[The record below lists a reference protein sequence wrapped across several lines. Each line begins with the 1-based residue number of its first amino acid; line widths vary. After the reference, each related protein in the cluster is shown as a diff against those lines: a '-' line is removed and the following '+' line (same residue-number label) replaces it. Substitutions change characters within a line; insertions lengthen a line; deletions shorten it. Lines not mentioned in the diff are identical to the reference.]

1 MFVPKAGLSSVASL
15 RNPRRRQRTSSDES
29 VNQPDAKRQRSALR
43 SESPGRYSEAQSD
56 FKKRFPKDPGPD
68 AGDASDPTVAKKP
81 GVQRSLPVRPLN
93 ELKRPS
99 NEVNAAVVLSKTDF
113 YTVSQLPT
121 FPDQIHFRGIFGT
134 ANGYALALTVSH
146 AIIWPY
152 SPSASAS
159 SPVDVFTLTIPESC
173 RESHGAAPLGVFLS
187 SANGEIPGL
196 MVVMPYTGRII
207 YWETI
212 SHAGSLGLPRQ
223 KQSGLQGHVPGLL
236 PGEYVTD
243 VINCEPSGVIVTF
256 SSGRVAHITF
266 RDSQGRPTVMAN
278 FLRNSSSSSGL
289 LNGIKSV
296 FSGGCWRKD
305 VATVKAAR
313 SHQRG
318 QRDIIVGTTTGVF
331 EIWDTHWSN
340 GSIMK
345 KQFDIRQDLCRCLG
359 RKHIEAAGDTDL
371 KIIDFALMSSGDNEQ
386 GSQDSGAES
395 WRLCLVVAPSR
406 ETGRRC
412 ISVVQLLLSEKV
424 HVLAASSIDLNFAP
438 TLSNDLQPNIKL
450 HVATVS
456 QTAFIVIG
464 QSVLLLSLVSY
475 GDSPT
480 SQLLL
485 DSNRLPSPFND
496 HITFRAG
503 ADYKLLGSGCEDE
516 LCEEGSTSACLV
528 MVRNFGVI
536 RIAVRSRQSAG
547 NEIEDAQI
555 TAKTK
560 IEQAVFYG
568 TRPGNPLDLTDKGGF
583 DFSSR
588 EIEEAALEICGELLR
603 STSHYIPA
611 TSVTLDQN
619 LRLRAKALDD
629 LASLLLQHKKPL
641 RRQTRYE
648 LLWGAEKLAAQRALW
663 KLEDKARRAMGQGN
677 TFLAHVIGSMN
688 EKFKTKSEYQEDK
701 DNVRDWFLFDTFRM
715 EHIIPWIFKALKPQ
729 KGISTKQGRRV
740 LEEIVQAS
748 ELSLAVLETAFR
760 FRDEHA
766 RQYGLEDEH
775 IEDGVLTSGYDGLS
789 ESWTSQGIV
798 YLETGHLLDLEL
810 DTCRAW
816 TQQTTTS
823 LDLRE
828 QQFVRQIAENSARQ
842 LRVLSL
848 MHYERVRW
856 LSSQE
861 DPKSVD
867 EGIELEQTHTKQ
879 RRWQLFKLAGIG
891 QLEDAISL
899 AEKFRDMSALVEL
912 IIELQDQT
920 LADSEP
926 AGNVTNYD
934 SEQVSR
940 RISTYFEKFGEPW
953 ADAFFSRQISMGQ
966 SEILFTMRRFQPFI
980 NRFLHKNPSYAR
992 LCWINDAIGEDDYEA
1007 AARSLETLALE
1018 RESDLWCH
1026 RVELSLSKL
1035 ATLAAWEESNATGK
1049 PMLGIE
1055 IKRLEDLAELDA
1067 VQEVV
1072 YAYVMPAL
1080 QGAIDQKAETEL
1092 AIDQFGKLVNDSP
1105 SLHEVLSFL
1114 LTKVI
1119 SRQTLRVDQ
1128 LVDLLTLIDGG
1139 QVSEETQNEFIG
1151 KEFYLALRVIR
1162 LNSSTQEGPLYHVP
1176 LQKLV
1181 WRRCMIRADWHLER
1195 NVDNADGEFEDHIH
1209 SVSLL
1214 RTLTLCL
1221 RDKHCADPDPR
1232 PLYVPSSPLDVVL
1245 NESDLES
1252 ILSSYPQE
1260 QRSRIC
1266 RDLSRENDILRQRI
1280 EEGKLEFLYRKLL
1293 ISAEEAVTS
1302 SAAHPTGAM
1311 MQFSDGLQAHHLETE
1326 TPSTRAQL
1334 SWL

>member
-29 VNQPDAKRQRSALR
+29 MKQPDAKRQRSALR
-43 SESPGRYSEAQSD
+43 SESPGHSSEAQSD
-56 FKKRFPKDPGPD
+56 FKKRLPKHPGLD
-68 AGDASDPTVAKKP
+68 TGDVSDPTVTKKP
-81 GVQRSLPVRPLN
+81 GVQKSLPVRSLN
-93 ELKRPS
+93 ELKLPP
-99 NEVNAAVVLSKTDF
+99 NEVNTTVVLSKTDF
-113 YTVSQLPT
+113 YTVSQLPA

-134 ANGYALALTVSH
+134 ANGYALALTASH

-173 RESHGAAPLGVFLS
+173 RESHGAPPLGTFLS

-236 PGEYVTD
+236 PSEYVTD

-305 VATVKAAR
+305 VAAVKAAR

-345 KQFDIRQDLCRCLG
+345 KQFDIRQDLCRSLG
-359 RKHIEAAGDTDL
+359 RKHTEVASDTDL
-371 KIIDFALMSSGDNEQ
+371 KILDFALLSCGDNA
-386 GSQDSGAES
+386 QDLQHSGAES

-412 ISVVQLLLSEKV
+412 ISVVQLLLSEEV
-424 HVLAASSIDLNFAP
+424 HVLAASSIDLSFS
-438 TLSNDLQPNIKL
+438 TLSNAPQPNIKL

-456 QTAFIVIG
+456 QTAFIVID
-464 QSVLLLSLVSY
+464 QSVLLLSLGSY

-485 DSNRLPSPFND
+485 DSGRLPSPFND
-496 HITFRAG
+496 HITFRSG

-516 LCEEGSTSACLV
+516 TGEGSSSACLV

-536 RIAVRSRQSAG
+536 RIAVRPRQSAG

-568 TRPGNPLDLTDKGGF
+568 ARPGNPLDLTDKGGF
-583 DFSSR
+583 DFSPQ

-611 TSVTLDQN
+611 TSVTLEQN
-619 LRLRAKALDD
+619 LKLRAKALDD

-641 RRQTRYE
+641 HRQTWYE

-663 KLEDKARRAMGQGN
+663 KSEDKARRAMGQGN

-688 EKFKTKSEYQEDK
+688 EKFKTKSEDYEDK

-715 EHIIPWIFKALKPQ
+715 EHIIPWIFKALKLQ

-775 IEDGVLTSGYDGLS
+775 IEDGVLSSGYDGLS
-789 ESWTSQGIV
+789 EFWTSRDIV
-798 YLETGHLLDLEL
+798 FLETGHLLDLEL

-816 TQQTTTS
+816 TQQATTS

-828 QQFVRQIAENSARQ
+828 QKLVRQIAENSARQ

-856 LSSQE
+856 LSSQ
-861 DPKSVD
+861 DNPKSVD
-867 EGIELEQTHTKQ
+867 EGIELEQTYTKQ

-920 LADSEP
+920 LADSEH
-926 AGNVTNYD
+926 AENVTNYE
-934 SEQVSR
+934 SEQLGR

-953 ADAFFSRQISMGQ
+953 ADAFFTRQISMGQ

-980 NRFLHKNPSYAR
+980 NRFLHKNPTYAR
-992 LCWINDAIGEDDYEA
+992 LCWINDAIGEDNYEA

-1035 ATLAAWEESNATGK
+1035 ATLAAWEESSAAAK
-1049 PMLGIE
+1049 PIFGNE

-1072 YAYVMPAL
+1072 YAYMMPAL

-1092 AIDQFGKLVNDSP
+1092 AIDQFGRFVNDTP
-1105 SLHEVLSFL
+1105 SLHEVLSAL

-1119 SRQTLRVDQ
+1119 SRQILRVDQ

-1162 LNSSTQEGPLYHVP
+1162 LNSSTQEGPLYCIP

-1181 WRRCMIRADWHLER
+1181 WRRCMIRDDWQLEK
-1195 NVDNADGEFEDHIH
+1195 NADNTDHEPGDH
-1209 SVSLL
+1209 MHCVSLL

-1221 RDKHCADPDPR
+1221 RDKHCADADPC

-1245 NESDLES
+1245 NESDLDF

-1260 QRSRIC
+1260 QRNRIC
-1266 RDLSRENDILRQRI
+1266 RDLSKENDILLQRI
-1280 EEGKLEFLYRKLL
+1280 EEGKLEFWYRKLL
-1293 ISAEEAVTS
+1293 ISAEEAVSS
-1302 SAAHPTGAM
+1302 SASHSTGALV
-1311 MQFSDGLQAHHLETE
+1311 QFSDGLQAHHSETGS
-1326 TPSTRAQL
+1326 PSTRAQL

>member
-29 VNQPDAKRQRSALR
+29 MKQPDAKRQRSALR
-43 SESPGRYSEAQSD
+43 SESPGHSSEAQSD
-56 FKKRFPKDPGPD
+56 FKKRLPKHPGLD
-68 AGDASDPTVAKKP
+68 TGDVSDPTVTKKP
-81 GVQRSLPVRPLN
+81 GVQKSLPVRSLN
-93 ELKRPS
+93 ELKLPP
-99 NEVNAAVVLSKTDF
+99 NEVNTTVVLISTRSLNF
-113 YTVSQLPT
+113 LLFRTRSVAYNQAN
-121 FPDQIHFRGIFGT
+121 FRGIFGT
-134 ANGYALALTVSH
+134 ANGYALALTASH

-159 SPVDVFTLTIPESC
+159 PPVDVFTLTIPESC
-173 RESHGAAPLGVFLS
+173 RESHGAPPLGTFLS

-236 PGEYVTD
+236 PSEYVTD

-305 VATVKAAR
+305 VAAVKAAR

-345 KQFDIRQDLCRCLG
+345 KQFDIRQDLCRSLG
-359 RKHIEAAGDTDL
+359 RKHTEVASDTDL
-371 KIIDFALMSSGDNEQ
+371 KILDFALLSCGDNA
-386 GSQDSGAES
+386 QDLQHSGAES

-412 ISVVQLLLSEKV
+412 ISVVQLLLSEEV
-424 HVLAASSIDLNFAP
+424 HVLAASSIDLSFS
-438 TLSNDLQPNIKL
+438 TLSNAPQPNIKL

-456 QTAFIVIG
+456 QTAFIVID
-464 QSVLLLSLVSY
+464 QSVLLLSLGSY

-485 DSNRLPSPFND
+485 DSGRLPSPFND
-496 HITFRAG
+496 HITFRSG

-516 LCEEGSTSACLV
+516 TGEGSSSACLV

-536 RIAVRSRQSAG
+536 RIAVRPRQSAG

-568 TRPGNPLDLTDKGGF
+568 ARPGNPLDLTDKGGF
-583 DFSSR
+583 DFSPQ

-611 TSVTLDQN
+611 TSVTLEQN
-619 LRLRAKALDD
+619 LKLRAKALDD

-641 RRQTRYE
+641 HRQTWYE

-663 KLEDKARRAMGQGN
+663 KSEDKARRAMGQGN

-688 EKFKTKSEYQEDK
+688 GKFKTKSEDYEDK

-715 EHIIPWIFKALKPQ
+715 EHIIPWIFKALKLQ

-775 IEDGVLTSGYDGLS
+775 IEDGVLSSGYDGLS
-789 ESWTSQGIV
+789 EFWTSRDIV
-798 YLETGHLLDLEL
+798 FLETGHLLDLEL

-816 TQQTTTS
+816 TQQATTS

-828 QQFVRQIAENSARQ
+828 QKLVRQIAENSARQ

-856 LSSQE
+856 LSSQ
-861 DPKSVD
+861 DNPKSVD
-867 EGIELEQTHTKQ
+867 EGIELEQTYTKQ

-920 LADSEP
+920 LADSEH
-926 AGNVTNYD
+926 AENVTNYE
-934 SEQVSR
+934 SEQLGR

-953 ADAFFSRQISMGQ
+953 ADAFFTRQISMGQ

-980 NRFLHKNPSYAR
+980 NRFLHKNPTYAR
-992 LCWINDAIGEDDYEA
+992 LCWINDAIGEDNYEA

-1035 ATLAAWEESNATGK
+1035 ATLAAWEESSAAAK
-1049 PMLGIE
+1049 PIFGNE

-1072 YAYVMPAL
+1072 YAYMMPAL

-1092 AIDQFGKLVNDSP
+1092 AIDQFGRFVNDTP
-1105 SLHEVLSFL
+1105 SLHEVLSAL

-1119 SRQTLRVDQ
+1119 SRQILRVDQ

-1162 LNSSTQEGPLYHVP
+1162 LNSSTQEGPLYCIP

-1181 WRRCMIRADWHLER
+1181 WRRCMIRDDWQLEK
-1195 NVDNADGEFEDHIH
+1195 NADNTDHEPGDH
-1209 SVSLL
+1209 MHCVSLL

-1221 RDKHCADPDPR
+1221 RDSKH
-1232 PLYVPSSPLDVVL
+1232 
-1245 NESDLES
+1245 
-1252 ILSSYPQE
+1252 
-1260 QRSRIC
+1260 
-1266 RDLSRENDILRQRI
+1266 
-1280 EEGKLEFLYRKLL
+1280 
-1293 ISAEEAVTS
+1293 ISQV
-1302 SAAHPTGAM
+1302 
-1311 MQFSDGLQAHHLETE
+1311 
-1326 TPSTRAQL
+1326 
-1334 SWL
+1334 

>member
-1 MFVPKAGLSSVASL
+1 M
-15 RNPRRRQRTSSDES
+15 
-29 VNQPDAKRQRSALR
+29 
-43 SESPGRYSEAQSD
+43 
-56 FKKRFPKDPGPD
+56 
-68 AGDASDPTVAKKP
+68 
-81 GVQRSLPVRPLN
+81 
-93 ELKRPS
+93 
-99 NEVNAAVVLSKTDF
+99 
-113 YTVSQLPT
+113 
-121 FPDQIHFRGIFGT
+121 
-134 ANGYALALTVSH
+134 
-146 AIIWPY
+146 
-152 SPSASAS
+152 
-159 SPVDVFTLTIPESC
+159 DVFTLTIPESC
-173 RESHGAAPLGVFLS
+173 RESHGAPPLGTFLS

-236 PGEYVTD
+236 PSEYVTD

-305 VATVKAAR
+305 VAAVKAAR

-345 KQFDIRQDLCRCLG
+345 KQFDIRQDLCRSLG
-359 RKHIEAAGDTDL
+359 RKHTEVASDTDL
-371 KIIDFALMSSGDNEQ
+371 KILDFALLSCGDNA
-386 GSQDSGAES
+386 QDLQHSGAES

-412 ISVVQLLLSEKV
+412 ISVVQLLLSEEV
-424 HVLAASSIDLNFAP
+424 HVLAASSIDLSFS
-438 TLSNDLQPNIKL
+438 TLSNAPQPNIKL

-456 QTAFIVIG
+456 QTAFIVID
-464 QSVLLLSLVSY
+464 QSVLLLSLGSY

-485 DSNRLPSPFND
+485 DSGRLPSPFND
-496 HITFRAG
+496 HITFRSG

-516 LCEEGSTSACLV
+516 TGEGSSSACLV

-536 RIAVRSRQSAG
+536 RIAVRPRQSAG

-568 TRPGNPLDLTDKGGF
+568 ARPGNPLDLTDKGGF
-583 DFSSR
+583 DFSPQ

-611 TSVTLDQN
+611 TSVTLEQN
-619 LRLRAKALDD
+619 LKLRAKALDD

-641 RRQTRYE
+641 HRQTWYE

-663 KLEDKARRAMGQGN
+663 KSEDKARRAMGQGN

-688 EKFKTKSEYQEDK
+688 EKFRTKSEDYEDK

-715 EHIIPWIFKALKPQ
+715 EHIIPWIFKALKLQ

-775 IEDGVLTSGYDGLS
+775 IEDGVLSSGYDGLS
-789 ESWTSQGIV
+789 EFWTSRDIV
-798 YLETGHLLDLEL
+798 FLETRHLLDLEL

-816 TQQTTTS
+816 TQQATTS

-828 QQFVRQIAENSARQ
+828 QKLVRQIAENSARQ

-856 LSSQE
+856 LSSQ
-861 DPKSVD
+861 DNPKSVD
-867 EGIELEQTHTKQ
+867 EGIELEQTYTKQ

-920 LADSEP
+920 LADSEH
-926 AGNVTNYD
+926 AENVTNYE
-934 SEQVSR
+934 SEQLGR

-953 ADAFFSRQISMGQ
+953 ADAFFTRQISMGQ

-980 NRFLHKNPSYAR
+980 NRFLHKNPTYAR
-992 LCWINDAIGEDDYEA
+992 LCWINDAIGEDNYEA

-1035 ATLAAWEESNATGK
+1035 ATLAAWEESSAAAK
-1049 PMLGIE
+1049 PIFGNE

-1072 YAYVMPAL
+1072 YAYMMPAL

-1092 AIDQFGKLVNDSP
+1092 AIDQFGRFVNDTP
-1105 SLHEVLSFL
+1105 SLHEVLSAL

-1119 SRQTLRVDQ
+1119 SRQILRVDQ

-1162 LNSSTQEGPLYHVP
+1162 LNSSTQEGPLYCIP

-1181 WRRCMIRADWHLER
+1181 WRRCMIRDDWQLEK
-1195 NVDNADGEFEDHIH
+1195 NADNTDHEPGDH
-1209 SVSLL
+1209 MHCVSLL

-1221 RDKHCADPDPR
+1221 RDSKH
-1232 PLYVPSSPLDVVL
+1232 
-1245 NESDLES
+1245 
-1252 ILSSYPQE
+1252 
-1260 QRSRIC
+1260 
-1266 RDLSRENDILRQRI
+1266 
-1280 EEGKLEFLYRKLL
+1280 
-1293 ISAEEAVTS
+1293 ISQV
-1302 SAAHPTGAM
+1302 
-1311 MQFSDGLQAHHLETE
+1311 
-1326 TPSTRAQL
+1326 
-1334 SWL
+1334 

>member
-15 RNPRRRQRTSSDES
+15 RNPRRRQRTSSDDS
-29 VNQPDAKRQRSALR
+29 MKQPDAKRQRSALR
-43 SESPGRYSEAQSD
+43 SESPGHSSEAQSD
-56 FKKRFPKDPGPD
+56 FKKRLPKHPGLD
-68 AGDASDPTVAKKP
+68 TGDVSDPTVTKKP
-81 GVQRSLPVRPLN
+81 GVQKSLPVRSLN
-93 ELKRPS
+93 ELKLPP
-99 NEVNAAVVLSKTDF
+99 NEVNTTVVLSKTDF
-113 YTVSQLPT
+113 YTVSQLPA

-134 ANGYALALTVSH
+134 ANGYALALTASH

-173 RESHGAAPLGVFLS
+173 RESHGAPPLGTFLS

-236 PGEYVTD
+236 PSEYVTD

-305 VATVKAAR
+305 VAAVKAAR

-345 KQFDIRQDLCRCLG
+345 KQFDIRQDLCRSLG
-359 RKHIEAAGDTDL
+359 RKHTEVASDTDL
-371 KIIDFALMSSGDNEQ
+371 KILDFALLSCGDNA
-386 GSQDSGAES
+386 QDLQHSGAES

-412 ISVVQLLLSEKV
+412 ISVVQLLLSEEV
-424 HVLAASSIDLNFAP
+424 HVLAASSIDLSFS
-438 TLSNDLQPNIKL
+438 TLSNAPQPNIKL

-456 QTAFIVIG
+456 QTAFIVID
-464 QSVLLLSLVSY
+464 QSVLLLSLGSY

-485 DSNRLPSPFND
+485 DSGRLPSPFND
-496 HITFRAG
+496 HITFRSG

-516 LCEEGSTSACLV
+516 TGEGSSSACLV

-536 RIAVRSRQSAG
+536 RIAVRPRQSAG

-568 TRPGNPLDLTDKGGF
+568 ARPGNPLDLTDKGGF
-583 DFSSR
+583 DFSPQ

-611 TSVTLDQN
+611 TSVTLEQN
-619 LRLRAKALDD
+619 LKLRAKALDD

-641 RRQTRYE
+641 HRQTWYE

-663 KLEDKARRAMGQGN
+663 KSEDKARRAMGQGN

-688 EKFKTKSEYQEDK
+688 EKFRTKSEDYEDK

-715 EHIIPWIFKALKPQ
+715 EHIIPWIFKALKLQ

-775 IEDGVLTSGYDGLS
+775 IEDGVLSSGYDGLS
-789 ESWTSQGIV
+789 EFWTSRDIV
-798 YLETGHLLDLEL
+798 FLETGHLLDLEL

-816 TQQTTTS
+816 TQQATTS

-828 QQFVRQIAENSARQ
+828 QKLVRQIAENSARQ

-856 LSSQE
+856 LSSQ
-861 DPKSVD
+861 DNPKSVD
-867 EGIELEQTHTKQ
+867 EGIELEQTYTKQ

-920 LADSEP
+920 LADSEH
-926 AGNVTNYD
+926 AENVTNYE
-934 SEQVSR
+934 SEQLGR

-953 ADAFFSRQISMGQ
+953 ADAFFTRQISMGQ

-980 NRFLHKNPSYAR
+980 NRFLHKNPTYAR
-992 LCWINDAIGEDDYEA
+992 LCWINDAIGEDNYEA

-1035 ATLAAWEESNATGK
+1035 ATLAAWEESSAAAK
-1049 PMLGIE
+1049 PIFGNE

-1072 YAYVMPAL
+1072 YAYMMPAL

-1092 AIDQFGKLVNDSP
+1092 AIDQFGRFVNDTP
-1105 SLHEVLSFL
+1105 SLHEVLSAL

-1119 SRQTLRVDQ
+1119 SRQILRVDQ

-1162 LNSSTQEGPLYHVP
+1162 LNSSTQEGPLYCIP

-1181 WRRCMIRADWHLER
+1181 WRRCMIRDDWQLEK
-1195 NVDNADGEFEDHIH
+1195 NADNTDHEPGDH
-1209 SVSLL
+1209 MHCVSLL

-1221 RDKHCADPDPR
+1221 RDKHCADADPC

-1245 NESDLES
+1245 NESDLDF

-1260 QRSRIC
+1260 QRNRIC
-1266 RDLSRENDILRQRI
+1266 RDLSKENDILLQRI
-1280 EEGKLEFLYRKLL
+1280 EEGKLEFWYRKLL
-1293 ISAEEAVTS
+1293 ISAEEAVSS
-1302 SAAHPTGAM
+1302 SASHSTGALV
-1311 MQFSDGLQAHHLETE
+1311 QFSDGLQAHHSETGS
-1326 TPSTRAQL
+1326 PSTRAQL

>member
-15 RNPRRRQRTSSDES
+15 RNPRRRQRTSSDDS
-29 VNQPDAKRQRSALR
+29 MKQPDAKRQRSALR
-43 SESPGRYSEAQSD
+43 SESPGHSSEAQSD
-56 FKKRFPKDPGPD
+56 FKKRLPKHPGLD
-68 AGDASDPTVAKKP
+68 TGDVSDPTVTKKP
-81 GVQRSLPVRPLN
+81 GVQKSLPVRSLN
-93 ELKRPS
+93 ELKLPP
-99 NEVNAAVVLSKTDF
+99 NEVNTTVVLSKTDF
-113 YTVSQLPT
+113 YTVSQLPA

-134 ANGYALALTVSH
+134 ANGYALALTASH

-173 RESHGAAPLGVFLS
+173 RESHGAPPLGTFLS

-236 PGEYVTD
+236 PSEYVTD

-305 VATVKAAR
+305 VAAVKAAR

-345 KQFDIRQDLCRCLG
+345 KQFDIRQDLCRSLG
-359 RKHIEAAGDTDL
+359 RKHTEVASDTDL
-371 KIIDFALMSSGDNEQ
+371 KILDFALLSCGDNA
-386 GSQDSGAES
+386 QDLQHSGAES

-412 ISVVQLLLSEKV
+412 ISVVQLLLSEEV
-424 HVLAASSIDLNFAP
+424 HVLAASSIDLSFS
-438 TLSNDLQPNIKL
+438 TLSNAPQPNIKL

-456 QTAFIVIG
+456 QTAFIVID
-464 QSVLLLSLVSY
+464 QSVLLLSLGSY

-485 DSNRLPSPFND
+485 DSGRLPSPFND
-496 HITFRAG
+496 HITFRSG

-516 LCEEGSTSACLV
+516 TGEGSSSACLV

-536 RIAVRSRQSAG
+536 RIAVRPRQSAG

-568 TRPGNPLDLTDKGGF
+568 ARPGNPLDLTDKGGF
-583 DFSSR
+583 DFSPQ

-611 TSVTLDQN
+611 TSVTLEQN
-619 LRLRAKALDD
+619 LKLRAKALDD

-641 RRQTRYE
+641 HRQTWYE

-663 KLEDKARRAMGQGN
+663 KFEDKARRAMGQGN

-688 EKFKTKSEYQEDK
+688 EKFRTKSEDYEDK

-715 EHIIPWIFKALKPQ
+715 EHIIPWIFKALKLQ

-775 IEDGVLTSGYDGLS
+775 IEDGVLSSGYDGLS
-789 ESWTSQGIV
+789 EFWTSRDIV
-798 YLETGHLLDLEL
+798 FLETGHLLDLEL

-816 TQQTTTS
+816 TQQATTS

-828 QQFVRQIAENSARQ
+828 QKLVRQIAENSARQ

-856 LSSQE
+856 LSSQ
-861 DPKSVD
+861 DNPKSVD
-867 EGIELEQTHTKQ
+867 EGIELEQTYTKQ

-920 LADSEP
+920 LADSEH
-926 AGNVTNYD
+926 AENVTNYE
-934 SEQVSR
+934 SEQLGR

-953 ADAFFSRQISMGQ
+953 ADAFFTRQISMGQ

-980 NRFLHKNPSYAR
+980 NRFLHKNPTYAR
-992 LCWINDAIGEDDYEA
+992 LCWINDAIGEDNYEA

-1035 ATLAAWEESNATGK
+1035 ATLAAWEESSAAAK
-1049 PMLGIE
+1049 PIFGNE

-1072 YAYVMPAL
+1072 YAYMMPAL

-1092 AIDQFGKLVNDSP
+1092 AIDQFGRFVNDTP
-1105 SLHEVLSFL
+1105 SLHEVLSAL

-1119 SRQTLRVDQ
+1119 SRQILRVDQ

-1162 LNSSTQEGPLYHVP
+1162 LNSSTQEGPLYCIP

-1181 WRRCMIRADWHLER
+1181 WRRCMIRDDWQLEK
-1195 NVDNADGEFEDHIH
+1195 NADNKDHEPGDH
-1209 SVSLL
+1209 MHCVSLL

-1221 RDKHCADPDPR
+1221 RDKHCADADPC

-1245 NESDLES
+1245 NESDLDF

-1260 QRSRIC
+1260 QRNRIC
-1266 RDLSRENDILRQRI
+1266 RDLSKENDILLQRI
-1280 EEGKLEFLYRKLL
+1280 EEGKLEFWYRKLL
-1293 ISAEEAVTS
+1293 ISAEEAVSS
-1302 SAAHPTGAM
+1302 SASHSTGALV
-1311 MQFSDGLQAHHLETE
+1311 QFSDGLQAHHSETGS
-1326 TPSTRAQL
+1326 PSTRAQL

>member
-1 MFVPKAGLSSVASL
+1 MASL
-15 RNPRRRQRTSSDES
+15 RNPRRRQRTSSDDS
-29 VNQPDAKRQRSALR
+29 MKQPDAKRQRSALR
-43 SESPGRYSEAQSD
+43 SESPGHSSEAQSD
-56 FKKRFPKDPGPD
+56 FKKRLPKHPGLD
-68 AGDASDPTVAKKP
+68 TGDVSDPTVTKKP
-81 GVQRSLPVRPLN
+81 GVQKSLPVRSLN
-93 ELKRPS
+93 ELKLPP
-99 NEVNAAVVLSKTDF
+99 NEVNTTVVLSKTDF
-113 YTVSQLPT
+113 YTVSQLPA
-121 FPDQIHFRGIFGT
+121 FPDQIRGLQSDFRGIFGT
-134 ANGYALALTVSH
+134 ANGYALALTASH

-173 RESHGAAPLGVFLS
+173 RESHGAPPLGTFLS

-236 PGEYVTD
+236 PSEYVTD

-305 VATVKAAR
+305 VAAVKAAR

-345 KQFDIRQDLCRCLG
+345 KQFDIRQDLCRSLG
-359 RKHIEAAGDTDL
+359 RKHTEVASDTDL
-371 KIIDFALMSSGDNEQ
+371 KILDFALLSCGDNA
-386 GSQDSGAES
+386 QDLQHSGAES

-412 ISVVQLLLSEKV
+412 ISVVQLLLSEEV
-424 HVLAASSIDLNFAP
+424 HVLAASSIDLSFS
-438 TLSNDLQPNIKL
+438 TLSNAPQPNIKL

-456 QTAFIVIG
+456 QTAFIVID
-464 QSVLLLSLVSY
+464 QSVLLLSLGSY

-485 DSNRLPSPFND
+485 DSGRLPSPFND
-496 HITFRAG
+496 HITFRSG

-516 LCEEGSTSACLV
+516 TGEGSSSACLV

-536 RIAVRSRQSAG
+536 RIAVRPRQSAG

-568 TRPGNPLDLTDKGGF
+568 ARPGNPLDLTDKGGF
-583 DFSSR
+583 DFSPQ

-611 TSVTLDQN
+611 TSVTLEQN
-619 LRLRAKALDD
+619 LKLRAKALDD

-641 RRQTRYE
+641 HRQTWYE

-663 KLEDKARRAMGQGN
+663 KSEDKARRAMGQGN

-688 EKFKTKSEYQEDK
+688 EKFRTKSEDYEDK

-715 EHIIPWIFKALKPQ
+715 EHIIPWIFKALKLQ

-760 FRDEHA
+760 FRDENA

-775 IEDGVLTSGYDGLS
+775 IEDGVLSSGYDGLS
-789 ESWTSQGIV
+789 EFWTSRDIV
-798 YLETGHLLDLEL
+798 FLETGHLLDLEL

-816 TQQTTTS
+816 TQQATTS

-828 QQFVRQIAENSARQ
+828 QKLVRQIAENSARQ

-856 LSSQE
+856 LSSQ
-861 DPKSVD
+861 DNPKSVD
-867 EGIELEQTHTKQ
+867 EGIELEQTYTKQ

-920 LADSEP
+920 LADSEH
-926 AGNVTNYD
+926 AENVTNYE
-934 SEQVSR
+934 SEQLGR

-953 ADAFFSRQISMGQ
+953 ADAFFTRQISMGQ

-980 NRFLHKNPSYAR
+980 NRFLHKNPTYAR
-992 LCWINDAIGEDDYEA
+992 LCWINDAIGEDNYEA

-1035 ATLAAWEESNATGK
+1035 ATLAAWEESSAAAK
-1049 PMLGIE
+1049 PIFGNE

-1072 YAYVMPAL
+1072 YAYMMPAL

-1092 AIDQFGKLVNDSP
+1092 AIDQFGRFVNDTP
-1105 SLHEVLSFL
+1105 SLHEVLSAL

-1119 SRQTLRVDQ
+1119 SRQILRVDQ

-1162 LNSSTQEGPLYHVP
+1162 LNSSTQEGPLYCIP

-1181 WRRCMIRADWHLER
+1181 WRRCMIRDDWQLEK
-1195 NVDNADGEFEDHIH
+1195 NADNTDHEPGDH
-1209 SVSLL
+1209 MHCVSLL

-1221 RDKHCADPDPR
+1221 RDKHCADADPC

-1245 NESDLES
+1245 NESDLDF

-1260 QRSRIC
+1260 QRNRIC
-1266 RDLSRENDILRQRI
+1266 RDLSKENDILLQRI
-1280 EEGKLEFLYRKLL
+1280 EEGKLEFWYRKLL
-1293 ISAEEAVTS
+1293 ISAEEAVSS
-1302 SAAHPTGAM
+1302 SASHSTGALV
-1311 MQFSDGLQAHHLETE
+1311 QFSDGLQAHHSETGS
-1326 TPSTRAQL
+1326 PSTRAQL

>member
-29 VNQPDAKRQRSALR
+29 MKQPDAKRQRSALR
-43 SESPGRYSEAQSD
+43 SESPGHSSEAQSG
-56 FKKRFPKDPGPD
+56 FKKRLPKHPGLD
-68 AGDASDPTVAKKP
+68 TGDVSDPTVTKKP
-81 GVQRSLPVRPLN
+81 GVQKSLPVRSLN
-93 ELKRPS
+93 ELKLPP
-99 NEVNAAVVLSKTDF
+99 NEVNTTVVLSKTDF
-113 YTVSQLPT
+113 YTVSQLPA

-134 ANGYALALTVSH
+134 ANGYALALTASH

-173 RESHGAAPLGVFLS
+173 RESHGAPPLGTFLS

-236 PGEYVTD
+236 PSEYVTD

-266 RDSQGRPTVMAN
+266 RDSQGRPTVLAN

-305 VATVKAAR
+305 VAAVKAAR

-345 KQFDIRQDLCRCLG
+345 KQFDIRQDLCRSLG
-359 RKHIEAAGDTDL
+359 RKHTEVASDTDL
-371 KIIDFALMSSGDNEQ
+371 KILDFALLSCGDNA
-386 GSQDSGAES
+386 QDLQHSGAES

-412 ISVVQLLLSEKV
+412 ISVVQLLLSEEV
-424 HVLAASSIDLNFAP
+424 HVLAASSIDLSFS
-438 TLSNDLQPNIKL
+438 TLSNAPQPNIKL

-456 QTAFIVIG
+456 QTAFIVID
-464 QSVLLLSLVSY
+464 QSVLLLSLGSY

-485 DSNRLPSPFND
+485 DSGRLPSPFND
-496 HITFRAG
+496 HITFRSG

-516 LCEEGSTSACLV
+516 TGEGSSSACLV

-536 RIAVRSRQSAG
+536 RIAVRPRQSAG

-568 TRPGNPLDLTDKGGF
+568 ARPGNPLDLTDKGGF
-583 DFSSR
+583 DFSPQ

-611 TSVTLDQN
+611 TSVTLEQN
-619 LRLRAKALDD
+619 LKLRAKALDD

-641 RRQTRYE
+641 HRQTWYE

-663 KLEDKARRAMGQGN
+663 KSEDKARRAMGQGN

-688 EKFKTKSEYQEDK
+688 EKFKTKSEDYEDK

-715 EHIIPWIFKALKPQ
+715 EHIIPWIFKALKLQ

-775 IEDGVLTSGYDGLS
+775 IEDGVLSSGYDGLS
-789 ESWTSQGIV
+789 EFWTSRDIV
-798 YLETGHLLDLEL
+798 FLETGHLLDLEL

-816 TQQTTTS
+816 TQQATTS

-828 QQFVRQIAENSARQ
+828 QKLVRQIAENSARQ

-856 LSSQE
+856 LSSQ
-861 DPKSVD
+861 DNPKSVD
-867 EGIELEQTHTKQ
+867 EGIELEQTYTKQ

-920 LADSEP
+920 LADSEH
-926 AGNVTNYD
+926 AEKVTNYE
-934 SEQVSR
+934 SEQLGR

-953 ADAFFSRQISMGQ
+953 ADAFFTRQISMGQ

-980 NRFLHKNPSYAR
+980 NRFLHKNPTYAR
-992 LCWINDAIGEDDYEA
+992 LCWINDAIGEDNYEA

-1035 ATLAAWEESNATGK
+1035 ATLAAWEESSAAAK
-1049 PMLGIE
+1049 PIFGNE

-1072 YAYVMPAL
+1072 YAYMMPAL

-1092 AIDQFGKLVNDSP
+1092 AIDQFGRFVNDTP
-1105 SLHEVLSFL
+1105 SLHEVLSAL

-1119 SRQTLRVDQ
+1119 SRQILRVDQ

-1162 LNSSTQEGPLYHVP
+1162 LNSSTQEGPLYCIP

-1181 WRRCMIRADWHLER
+1181 WRRCMIRDDWQLEK
-1195 NVDNADGEFEDHIH
+1195 NADNTDHEPGDH
-1209 SVSLL
+1209 MHCVSLL

-1221 RDKHCADPDPR
+1221 RDKHCADADPC

-1245 NESDLES
+1245 NESDLDF

-1260 QRSRIC
+1260 QRNRIC
-1266 RDLSRENDILRQRI
+1266 RDLSKENDILLQRI
-1280 EEGKLEFLYRKLL
+1280 EEGKLEFWYRKLL
-1293 ISAEEAVTS
+1293 ISAEEAVSS
-1302 SAAHPTGAM
+1302 SACHSTGALV
-1311 MQFSDGLQAHHLETE
+1311 QFSDGLQAHHSETGS
-1326 TPSTRAQL
+1326 PSTRAQL

>member
-15 RNPRRRQRTSSDES
+15 RNPRRRQRTSSDDS
-29 VNQPDAKRQRSALR
+29 MKQPDAKRQRSALR
-43 SESPGRYSEAQSD
+43 SESPGHSSEAQSD
-56 FKKRFPKDPGPD
+56 FKKRLPKHPGLD
-68 AGDASDPTVAKKP
+68 TGDVSDPTVTKKP
-81 GVQRSLPVRPLN
+81 GVQKSLPVRSLN
-93 ELKRPS
+93 ELKLPP
-99 NEVNAAVVLSKTDF
+99 NEVNTTVVLSKTDF
-113 YTVSQLPT
+113 YTVSQLPA

-134 ANGYALALTVSH
+134 ANGYALALTASH

-173 RESHGAAPLGVFLS
+173 RESHGAPPLGTFLS

-236 PGEYVTD
+236 PSEYVTD

-305 VATVKAAR
+305 VAAVKAAR

-345 KQFDIRQDLCRCLG
+345 KQFDIRQDLCRSLG
-359 RKHIEAAGDTDL
+359 RKHTEVASDTDL
-371 KIIDFALMSSGDNEQ
+371 KILDFALLSCGDNA
-386 GSQDSGAES
+386 QDLQHSGAES

-412 ISVVQLLLSEKV
+412 ISVVQLLLSEEV
-424 HVLAASSIDLNFAP
+424 HVLAASSIDLSFS
-438 TLSNDLQPNIKL
+438 TLSNAPQPNIKL

-456 QTAFIVIG
+456 QTAFIVID
-464 QSVLLLSLVSY
+464 QSVLLLSLGSY

-485 DSNRLPSPFND
+485 DSGRLPSPFND
-496 HITFRAG
+496 HITFRSG

-516 LCEEGSTSACLV
+516 TGEGSSSACLV

-536 RIAVRSRQSAG
+536 RIAVRPRQSAG

-568 TRPGNPLDLTDKGGF
+568 ARPGNPLDLTDKGGF
-583 DFSSR
+583 DFSPQ

-611 TSVTLDQN
+611 TSVTLEQN
-619 LRLRAKALDD
+619 LKLRAKALDD

-641 RRQTRYE
+641 HRQTWYE

-663 KLEDKARRAMGQGN
+663 KFEDKARRAMGQGN

-688 EKFKTKSEYQEDK
+688 EKFRTKSEDYEDK

-715 EHIIPWIFKALKPQ
+715 EHIIPWIFKALKLQ

-775 IEDGVLTSGYDGLS
+775 IEDGVLSSGYDGLS
-789 ESWTSQGIV
+789 EFWTSRDIV
-798 YLETGHLLDLEL
+798 FLETGHLLDLEL

-816 TQQTTTS
+816 TQQATTS

-828 QQFVRQIAENSARQ
+828 QKLVRQIAENSARQ

-856 LSSQE
+856 LSSQ
-861 DPKSVD
+861 DNPKSVD
-867 EGIELEQTHTKQ
+867 EGIELEQTYTKQ

-920 LADSEP
+920 LADSEH
-926 AGNVTNYD
+926 AENVTNYE
-934 SEQVSR
+934 SEQLGR

-953 ADAFFSRQISMGQ
+953 ADAFFTRQISMGQ

-980 NRFLHKNPSYAR
+980 NRFLHKNPTYAR
-992 LCWINDAIGEDDYEA
+992 LCWINDAIGEDNYEA

-1035 ATLAAWEESNATGK
+1035 ATLAAWEESSAAAK
-1049 PMLGIE
+1049 PIFGNE

-1072 YAYVMPAL
+1072 YAYMMPAL

-1092 AIDQFGKLVNDSP
+1092 AIDQFGRFVNDTP
-1105 SLHEVLSFL
+1105 SLHEVLSAL

-1119 SRQTLRVDQ
+1119 SRQILRVDQ

-1162 LNSSTQEGPLYHVP
+1162 LNSSTQEGPLYCIP

-1181 WRRCMIRADWHLER
+1181 WRRCMIRDDWQLEK
-1195 NVDNADGEFEDHIH
+1195 NADNTDHEPGDH
-1209 SVSLL
+1209 MHCVSLL

-1221 RDKHCADPDPR
+1221 RDKHCADADPC

-1245 NESDLES
+1245 NESDLDF

-1260 QRSRIC
+1260 QRNRIC
-1266 RDLSRENDILRQRI
+1266 RDLSKENDILLQRI
-1280 EEGKLEFLYRKLL
+1280 EEGKLEFWYRKLL
-1293 ISAEEAVTS
+1293 ISAEEAVSS
-1302 SAAHPTGAM
+1302 SASHSTGALV
-1311 MQFSDGLQAHHLETE
+1311 QFSDGLQAHHSETGS
-1326 TPSTRAQL
+1326 PSTRAQL

>member
-29 VNQPDAKRQRSALR
+29 MKQPDAKRQRSALR
-43 SESPGRYSEAQSD
+43 SESPGHSSEAQSD
-56 FKKRFPKDPGPD
+56 FKKRLPKHPGLD
-68 AGDASDPTVAKKP
+68 TGDVSDPTVTKKP
-81 GVQRSLPVRPLN
+81 GVQKSLPVRSLN
-93 ELKRPS
+93 ELKLPP
-99 NEVNAAVVLSKTDF
+99 NEVNTTVVLSKTDF
-113 YTVSQLPT
+113 YTVSQLPA
-121 FPDQIHFRGIFGT
+121 FPDQIRGLQSGKLWTF
-134 ANGYALALTVSH
+134 
-146 AIIWPY
+146 
-152 SPSASAS
+152 PSK
-159 SPVDVFTLTIPESC
+159 PV
-173 RESHGAAPLGVFLS
+173 
-187 SANGEIPGL
+187 
-196 MVVMPYTGRII
+196 II

-236 PGEYVTD
+236 PSEYVTD

-305 VATVKAAR
+305 VAAVKAAR

-345 KQFDIRQDLCRCLG
+345 KQFDIRQDLCRSLG
-359 RKHIEAAGDTDL
+359 RKHTEVASDTDL
-371 KIIDFALMSSGDNEQ
+371 KILDFALLSCGDNA
-386 GSQDSGAES
+386 QDLQHSGAES

-412 ISVVQLLLSEKV
+412 ISVVQLLLSEEV
-424 HVLAASSIDLNFAP
+424 HVLAASSIDLSFS
-438 TLSNDLQPNIKL
+438 TLSNAPQPNIKL

-456 QTAFIVIG
+456 QTAFIVID
-464 QSVLLLSLVSY
+464 QSVLLLSLGSY

-485 DSNRLPSPFND
+485 DSGRLPSPFND
-496 HITFRAG
+496 HITFRSG

-516 LCEEGSTSACLV
+516 TGEGSSSACLV

-536 RIAVRSRQSAG
+536 RIAVRPRQSAG

-568 TRPGNPLDLTDKGGF
+568 ARPGNPLDLTDKGGF
-583 DFSSR
+583 DFSPQ

-611 TSVTLDQN
+611 TSVTLEQN
-619 LRLRAKALDD
+619 LKLRAKALDD

-641 RRQTRYE
+641 HRQTWYE

-663 KLEDKARRAMGQGN
+663 KSEDKARRAMGQGN

-688 EKFKTKSEYQEDK
+688 EKFKTKSEDYEDK

-715 EHIIPWIFKALKPQ
+715 EHIIPWIFKALKLQ

-775 IEDGVLTSGYDGLS
+775 IEDGVLSSGYDGLS
-789 ESWTSQGIV
+789 EFWTSRDIV
-798 YLETGHLLDLEL
+798 FLETGHLLDLEL

-816 TQQTTTS
+816 TQQATTS

-828 QQFVRQIAENSARQ
+828 QKLVRQIAENSARQ

-856 LSSQE
+856 LSSQ
-861 DPKSVD
+861 DNPKSVD
-867 EGIELEQTHTKQ
+867 EGIELEQTYTKQ

-920 LADSEP
+920 LADSEH
-926 AGNVTNYD
+926 AENVTNYE
-934 SEQVSR
+934 SEQLGR

-953 ADAFFSRQISMGQ
+953 ADAFFTRQISMGQ

-980 NRFLHKNPSYAR
+980 NRFLHKNPTYAR
-992 LCWINDAIGEDDYEA
+992 LCWINDAIGEDNYEA

-1035 ATLAAWEESNATGK
+1035 ATLAAWEESSAAAK
-1049 PMLGIE
+1049 PIFGNE

-1072 YAYVMPAL
+1072 YAYMMPAL

-1092 AIDQFGKLVNDSP
+1092 AIDQFGRFVNDTP
-1105 SLHEVLSFL
+1105 SLHEVLSAL

-1119 SRQTLRVDQ
+1119 SRQILRVDQ

-1162 LNSSTQEGPLYHVP
+1162 LNSSTQEGPLYCIP

-1181 WRRCMIRADWHLER
+1181 WRRCMIRDDWQLEK
-1195 NVDNADGEFEDHIH
+1195 NADNTDHEPGDH
-1209 SVSLL
+1209 MHCVSLL

-1221 RDKHCADPDPR
+1221 RDKHCADADPC

-1245 NESDLES
+1245 NESDLDF

-1260 QRSRIC
+1260 QRNRIC
-1266 RDLSRENDILRQRI
+1266 RDLSKENDILLQRI
-1280 EEGKLEFLYRKLL
+1280 EEGKLEFWYRKLL
-1293 ISAEEAVTS
+1293 ISAEEAVSS
-1302 SAAHPTGAM
+1302 SASHSTGALV
-1311 MQFSDGLQAHHLETE
+1311 QFSDGLQAHHSETGS
-1326 TPSTRAQL
+1326 PSTRAQL

>member
-29 VNQPDAKRQRSALR
+29 VKPPDAKRQRSALR
-43 SESPGRYSEAQSD
+43 SESPGRYSETQSD
-56 FKKRFPKDPGPD
+56 SKKRLSKDPAPKT
-68 AGDASDPTVAKKP
+68 GDESDPTVAKKP
-81 GVQRSLPVRPLN
+81 GMQRSLPVRPLN
-93 ELKRPS
+93 ELKRPV
-99 NEVNAAVVLSKTDF
+99 NEVNTTVVL
-113 YTVSQLPT
+113 
-121 FPDQIHFRGIFGT
+121 
-134 ANGYALALTVSH
+134 
-146 AIIWPY
+146 
-152 SPSASAS
+152 
-159 SPVDVFTLTIPESC
+159 
-173 RESHGAAPLGVFLS
+173 
-187 SANGEIPGL
+187 
-196 MVVMPYTGRII
+196 
-207 YWETI
+207 
-212 SHAGSLGLPRQ
+212 
-223 KQSGLQGHVPGLL
+223 
-236 PGEYVTD
+236 
-243 VINCEPSGVIVTF
+243 
-256 SSGRVAHITF
+256 
-266 RDSQGRPTVMAN
+266 
-278 FLRNSSSSSGL
+278 
-289 LNGIKSV
+289 SV

-345 KQFDIRQDLCRCLG
+345 KQFDIRQDLCRSLG
-359 RKHIEAAGDTDL
+359 RKHADGAGDADL
-371 KIIDFALMSSGDNEQ
+371 KIIDFALTSCGDNAQ
-386 GSQDSGAES
+386 GLQDTGAES

-406 ETGRRC
+406 ETDCRC
-412 ISVVQLLLSEKV
+412 ISVVQLLLSEEV

-438 TLSNDLQPNIKL
+438 TLSNDLQRNIKL
-450 HVATVS
+450 HVATMS
-456 QTAFIVIG
+456 PTAFIVIG

-485 DSNRLPSPFND
+485 DSDRLPSPFND

-503 ADYKLLGSGCEDE
+503 ADYELLGSGCEDG
-516 LCEEGSTSACLV
+516 LGEGSSSACLV
-528 MVRNFGVI
+528 MVRNFGII
-536 RIAVRSRQSAG
+536 RIAVMPRQSADD
-547 NEIEDAQI
+547 EIEEAQI

-568 TRPGNPLDLTDKGGF
+568 TRPGNPLDLTDRGGF
-583 DFSSR
+583 DFLPQ
-588 EIEEAALEICGELLR
+588 EIEEATLEICGELLR
-603 STSHYIPA
+603 STSYYIPA
-611 TSVTLDQN
+611 TSITLDQN

-629 LASLLLQHKKPL
+629 LARLLLQHKKPL
-641 RRQTRYE
+641 RRQTWYE
-648 LLWGAEKLAAQRALW
+648 LLWSAEKLAAQRALW
-663 KLEDKARRAMGQGN
+663 KLEDKARRVMGQGN

-688 EKFKTKSEYQEDK
+688 EKFKTKSEYQTEDK

-715 EHIIPWIFKALKPQ
+715 EHIIPWIFKALKLQ

-775 IEDGVLTSGYDGLS
+775 MEDGVLTSGYGGLS
-789 ESWTSQGIV
+789 EFWTSQSIV

-816 TQQTTTS
+816 TQQTTTP
-823 LDLRE
+823 LEPRE

-856 LSSQE
+856 LSSRE

-867 EGIELEQTHTKQ
+867 EGIGLEQTHTKQ

-899 AEKFRDMSALVEL
+899 AEKFRDMGALVEL

-920 LADSEP
+920 LRDSEH
-926 AGNVTNYD
+926 AEHVTNYE
-934 SEQVSR
+934 SEQLSR

-980 NRFLHKNPSYAR
+980 NRFLHKDSSYAR
-992 LCWINDAIGEDDYEA
+992 LCWINDAIGENDYEA

-1018 RESDLWCH
+1018 HESDLWSH

-1035 ATLAAWEESNATGK
+1035 AKLAAWEESSVTGN
-1049 PMLGIE
+1049 PILDIE
-1055 IKRLEDLAELDA
+1055 IRRLEDLAELDA

-1072 YAYVMPAL
+1072 YAYITPAL

-1092 AIDQFGKLVNDSP
+1092 AIDQFGKFVNDTP
-1105 SLHEVLSFL
+1105 SLHEVLSVL

-1119 SRQTLRVDQ
+1119 TRQILRPDQ

-1162 LNSSTQEGPLYHVP
+1162 LDSSAQEGPHYQVP

-1181 WRRCMIRADWHLER
+1181 WRRCMIRDDWQLAG
-1195 NVDNADGEFEDHIH
+1195 NVDNTDHESEDHIH
-1209 SVSLL
+1209 GVTLF

-1221 RDKHCADPDPR
+1221 RDKHCADADHR
-1232 PLYVPSSPLDVVL
+1232 PLYVPSSPLDIVL
-1245 NESDLES
+1245 SDSDLEF

-1260 QRSRIC
+1260 QRNRIG

-1280 EEGKLEFLYRKLL
+1280 EEGKLEFWYRKLL
-1293 ISAEEAVTS
+1293 VSAEEAVAS
-1302 SAAHPTGAM
+1302 SNTPPTGAM
-1311 MQFSDGLQAHHLETE
+1311 MQFSDDLQDRHLETE

>member
-29 VNQPDAKRQRSALR
+29 MKQPDAKRQRSALR
-43 SESPGRYSEAQSD
+43 SESPGHSSEAQSD
-56 FKKRFPKDPGPD
+56 FKKRLPKHPGLD
-68 AGDASDPTVAKKP
+68 TGDVSDPTVTKKP
-81 GVQRSLPVRPLN
+81 GVQKSLPVRSLN
-93 ELKRPS
+93 ELKLPP
-99 NEVNAAVVLSKTDF
+99 NEVNTTVVLSKTDF
-113 YTVSQLPT
+113 YTVSQLPA

-134 ANGYALALTVSH
+134 ANGYALALTASH

-159 SPVDVFTLTIPESC
+159 PPVDVFTLTIPESC
-173 RESHGAAPLGVFLS
+173 RESHGAPPLGTFLS

-236 PGEYVTD
+236 PSEYVTD

-305 VATVKAAR
+305 VAAVKAAR

-345 KQFDIRQDLCRCLG
+345 KQFDIRQDLCRSLG
-359 RKHIEAAGDTDL
+359 RKHTEVASDTDL
-371 KIIDFALMSSGDNEQ
+371 KILDFALLSCGDNA
-386 GSQDSGAES
+386 QDLQHSGAES

-412 ISVVQLLLSEKV
+412 ISVVQLLLSEEV
-424 HVLAASSIDLNFAP
+424 HVLAASSIDLSFS
-438 TLSNDLQPNIKL
+438 TLSNAPQPNIKL

-456 QTAFIVIG
+456 QTAFIVID
-464 QSVLLLSLVSY
+464 QSVLLLSLGSY

-485 DSNRLPSPFND
+485 DSGRLPSPFND
-496 HITFRAG
+496 HITFRSG

-516 LCEEGSTSACLV
+516 TGEGSSSACLV

-536 RIAVRSRQSAG
+536 RIAVRPRQSAG

-568 TRPGNPLDLTDKGGF
+568 ARPGNPLDLTDKGGF
-583 DFSSR
+583 DFSPQ

-611 TSVTLDQN
+611 TSVTLEQN
-619 LRLRAKALDD
+619 LKLRAKALDD

-641 RRQTRYE
+641 HRQTWYE

-663 KLEDKARRAMGQGN
+663 KSEDKARRAMGQGN

-688 EKFKTKSEYQEDK
+688 GKFKTKSEDYEDK

-715 EHIIPWIFKALKPQ
+715 EHIIPWIFKALKLQ

-775 IEDGVLTSGYDGLS
+775 IEDGVLSSGYDGLS
-789 ESWTSQGIV
+789 EFWTSRDIV
-798 YLETGHLLDLEL
+798 FLETGHLLDLEL

-816 TQQTTTS
+816 TQQATTS

-828 QQFVRQIAENSARQ
+828 QKLVRQIAENSARQ

-856 LSSQE
+856 LSSQ
-861 DPKSVD
+861 DNPKSVD
-867 EGIELEQTHTKQ
+867 EGIELEQTYTKQ

-920 LADSEP
+920 LADSEH
-926 AGNVTNYD
+926 AENVTNYE
-934 SEQVSR
+934 SEQLGR

-953 ADAFFSRQISMGQ
+953 ADAFFTRQISMGQ

-980 NRFLHKNPSYAR
+980 NRFLHKNPTYAR
-992 LCWINDAIGEDDYEA
+992 LCWINDAIGEDNYEA

-1035 ATLAAWEESNATGK
+1035 ATLAAWEESSAAAK
-1049 PMLGIE
+1049 PIFGNE

-1072 YAYVMPAL
+1072 YAYMMPAL

-1092 AIDQFGKLVNDSP
+1092 AIDQFGRFVNDTP
-1105 SLHEVLSFL
+1105 SLHEVLSAL

-1119 SRQTLRVDQ
+1119 SRQILRVDQ

-1162 LNSSTQEGPLYHVP
+1162 LNSSTQEGPLYCIP

-1181 WRRCMIRADWHLER
+1181 WRRCMIRDDWQLEK
-1195 NVDNADGEFEDHIH
+1195 NADNTDHEPGDH
-1209 SVSLL
+1209 MHCVSLL

-1221 RDKHCADPDPR
+1221 RDKHCADADPC

-1245 NESDLES
+1245 NESDLDF

-1260 QRSRIC
+1260 QRNRIC
-1266 RDLSRENDILRQRI
+1266 RDLSKENDILLQRI
-1280 EEGKLEFLYRKLL
+1280 EEGKLEFWYRKLL
-1293 ISAEEAVTS
+1293 ISAEEAVSS
-1302 SAAHPTGAM
+1302 SASHSTGALV
-1311 MQFSDGLQAHHLETE
+1311 QFSDGLQAHHSETGS
-1326 TPSTRAQL
+1326 PSTRAQL

>member
-29 VNQPDAKRQRSALR
+29 MKQPDAKRQRSALR
-43 SESPGRYSEAQSD
+43 SESPGHSSEAQSD
-56 FKKRFPKDPGPD
+56 FKKRLPKHPGLD
-68 AGDASDPTVAKKP
+68 TGDVSDPTVTKKP
-81 GVQRSLPVRPLN
+81 GVQKSLPVRSLN
-93 ELKRPS
+93 ELKLPP
-99 NEVNAAVVLSKTDF
+99 NEVNTTVVLSKTDF
-113 YTVSQLPT
+113 YTVSQLPA

-134 ANGYALALTVSH
+134 ANGYALALTASH

-173 RESHGAAPLGVFLS
+173 RESHGAPPLGTFLS

-236 PGEYVTD
+236 PSEYVTD

-266 RDSQGRPTVMAN
+266 RDSQGRPTVLAN

-305 VATVKAAR
+305 VAAVKAAR

-345 KQFDIRQDLCRCLG
+345 KQFDIRQDLCRSLG
-359 RKHIEAAGDTDL
+359 RKHTEVASDTDL
-371 KIIDFALMSSGDNEQ
+371 KILDFALLSCGDNA
-386 GSQDSGAES
+386 QDLQHSGAES

-412 ISVVQLLLSEKV
+412 ISVVQLLLSEEV
-424 HVLAASSIDLNFAP
+424 HVLAASSIDLSFS
-438 TLSNDLQPNIKL
+438 TLSNAPQPNIKL

-456 QTAFIVIG
+456 QTAFIVID
-464 QSVLLLSLVSY
+464 QSVLLLSLGSY

-485 DSNRLPSPFND
+485 DSGRLPSPFND
-496 HITFRAG
+496 HITFRSG

-516 LCEEGSTSACLV
+516 TGEGSSSACLV

-536 RIAVRSRQSAG
+536 RIAVRPRQSAG

-568 TRPGNPLDLTDKGGF
+568 ARPGNPLDLTDKGGF
-583 DFSSR
+583 DFSPQ

-611 TSVTLDQN
+611 TSVTLEQN
-619 LRLRAKALDD
+619 LKLRAKALDD

-641 RRQTRYE
+641 HRQTWYE

-663 KLEDKARRAMGQGN
+663 KSEDKARRAMGQGN

-688 EKFKTKSEYQEDK
+688 EKFKTKSEDYEDK

-715 EHIIPWIFKALKPQ
+715 EHIIPWIFKALKLQ

-775 IEDGVLTSGYDGLS
+775 IEDGVLSSGYDGLS
-789 ESWTSQGIV
+789 EFWTSRDIV
-798 YLETGHLLDLEL
+798 FLETGHLLDLEL

-816 TQQTTTS
+816 TQQATTS

-828 QQFVRQIAENSARQ
+828 QKLVRQIAENSARQ

-856 LSSQE
+856 LSSQ
-861 DPKSVD
+861 DNPKSVD
-867 EGIELEQTHTKQ
+867 EGIELEQTYTKQ

-920 LADSEP
+920 LADSEH
-926 AGNVTNYD
+926 AEKVTNYE
-934 SEQVSR
+934 SEQLGR

-953 ADAFFSRQISMGQ
+953 ADAFFTRQISMGQ

-980 NRFLHKNPSYAR
+980 NRFLHKNPTYAR
-992 LCWINDAIGEDDYEA
+992 LCWINDAIGEDNYEA

-1035 ATLAAWEESNATGK
+1035 ATLAAWEESSAAAK
-1049 PMLGIE
+1049 PIFGNE

-1072 YAYVMPAL
+1072 YAYMMPAL

-1092 AIDQFGKLVNDSP
+1092 AIDQFGRFVNDTP
-1105 SLHEVLSFL
+1105 SLHEVLSAL

-1119 SRQTLRVDQ
+1119 SRQILRVDQ

-1162 LNSSTQEGPLYHVP
+1162 LNSSTQEGPLYCIP

-1181 WRRCMIRADWHLER
+1181 WRRCMIRDDWQLEK
-1195 NVDNADGEFEDHIH
+1195 NADNTDHEPGDH
-1209 SVSLL
+1209 MHCVSLL

-1221 RDKHCADPDPR
+1221 RDKHCADADPC

-1245 NESDLES
+1245 NESDLDF

-1260 QRSRIC
+1260 QRNRIC
-1266 RDLSRENDILRQRI
+1266 RDLSKENDILLQRI
-1280 EEGKLEFLYRKLL
+1280 EEGKLEFWYRKLL
-1293 ISAEEAVTS
+1293 ISAEEAVSS
-1302 SAAHPTGAM
+1302 SACHSTGALV
-1311 MQFSDGLQAHHLETE
+1311 QFSDGLQAHHSETGS
-1326 TPSTRAQL
+1326 PSTRAQL

>member
-15 RNPRRRQRTSSDES
+15 RNPRRRQRTSSDDS
-29 VNQPDAKRQRSALR
+29 MKQPDAKRQRSALR
-43 SESPGRYSEAQSD
+43 SESPGHSSEAQSD
-56 FKKRFPKDPGPD
+56 FKKRLPKHPGLD
-68 AGDASDPTVAKKP
+68 TGDVSDPTVTKKP
-81 GVQRSLPVRPLN
+81 GVQKSLPVRSLN
-93 ELKRPS
+93 ELKLPP
-99 NEVNAAVVLSKTDF
+99 NEVNTTVVLSKTDF
-113 YTVSQLPT
+113 YTVSQLPA

-134 ANGYALALTVSH
+134 ANGYALALTASH

-173 RESHGAAPLGVFLS
+173 RESHGAPPLGTFLS

-236 PGEYVTD
+236 PSEYVTD

-305 VATVKAAR
+305 VAAVKAAR

-345 KQFDIRQDLCRCLG
+345 KQFDIRQDLCRSLG
-359 RKHIEAAGDTDL
+359 RKHTEVASDTDL
-371 KIIDFALMSSGDNEQ
+371 KILDFALLSCGDNA
-386 GSQDSGAES
+386 QDLQHSGAES

-412 ISVVQLLLSEKV
+412 ISVVQLLLSEEV
-424 HVLAASSIDLNFAP
+424 HVLAASSIDLSFS
-438 TLSNDLQPNIKL
+438 TLSNAPQPNIKL

-456 QTAFIVIG
+456 QTAFIVID
-464 QSVLLLSLVSY
+464 QSVLLLSLGSY

-485 DSNRLPSPFND
+485 DSGRLPSPFND
-496 HITFRAG
+496 HITFRSG

-516 LCEEGSTSACLV
+516 TGEGSSSACLV

-536 RIAVRSRQSAG
+536 RIAVRPRQSAG

-568 TRPGNPLDLTDKGGF
+568 ARPGNPLDLTDKGGF
-583 DFSSR
+583 DFSPQ

-611 TSVTLDQN
+611 TSVTLEQN
-619 LRLRAKALDD
+619 LKLRAKALDD

-641 RRQTRYE
+641 HRQTWYE

-663 KLEDKARRAMGQGN
+663 KSEDKARRAMGQGN

-688 EKFKTKSEYQEDK
+688 EKFKTKSEDYEDK

-715 EHIIPWIFKALKPQ
+715 EHIIPWIFKALKLQ

-775 IEDGVLTSGYDGLS
+775 IEDGVLSSGYDGLS
-789 ESWTSQGIV
+789 EFWTSRDIV
-798 YLETGHLLDLEL
+798 FLETGHLLDLEL

-816 TQQTTTS
+816 TQQATTS

-828 QQFVRQIAENSARQ
+828 QKLVRQIAENSARQ

-856 LSSQE
+856 LSSQ
-861 DPKSVD
+861 DNPKSVD
-867 EGIELEQTHTKQ
+867 EGIELEQTYTKQ

-920 LADSEP
+920 LADSEH
-926 AGNVTNYD
+926 AENVTNYE
-934 SEQVSR
+934 SEQLGR

-953 ADAFFSRQISMGQ
+953 ADAFFTRQISMGQ

-980 NRFLHKNPSYAR
+980 NRFLHKNPTYAR
-992 LCWINDAIGEDDYEA
+992 LCWINDAIGEDNYEA

-1035 ATLAAWEESNATGK
+1035 ATLAAWEESSAAAK
-1049 PMLGIE
+1049 PIFGNE

-1072 YAYVMPAL
+1072 YAYMMPAL

-1092 AIDQFGKLVNDSP
+1092 AIDQFGRFVNDTP
-1105 SLHEVLSFL
+1105 SLHEVLSAL

-1119 SRQTLRVDQ
+1119 SRQILRVDQ

-1162 LNSSTQEGPLYHVP
+1162 LNSSTQEGPLYCIP

-1181 WRRCMIRADWHLER
+1181 WRRCMIRDDWQLEK
-1195 NVDNADGEFEDHIH
+1195 NADNTDHEPGDH
-1209 SVSLL
+1209 MHCVSLL

-1221 RDKHCADPDPR
+1221 RDKHCADADPC

-1245 NESDLES
+1245 NESDLDF

-1260 QRSRIC
+1260 QRNRIC
-1266 RDLSRENDILRQRI
+1266 RDLSKENDILLQRI
-1280 EEGKLEFLYRKLL
+1280 EEGKLEFWYRKLL
-1293 ISAEEAVTS
+1293 ISAEEAVSS
-1302 SAAHPTGAM
+1302 SASHSTGALV
-1311 MQFSDGLQAHHLETE
+1311 QFSDGLQAHHSETGS
-1326 TPSTRAQL
+1326 PSTRAQL

>member
-29 VNQPDAKRQRSALR
+29 MKQPDAKRQRSALR
-43 SESPGRYSEAQSD
+43 SESPGHSSEAQSD
-56 FKKRFPKDPGPD
+56 FKKRLPKHPGLD
-68 AGDASDPTVAKKP
+68 TGDVSDPTVTKKP
-81 GVQRSLPVRPLN
+81 GVQKSLPVRSLN
-93 ELKRPS
+93 ELKLPP
-99 NEVNAAVVLSKTDF
+99 NEVNTTVVL
-113 YTVSQLPT
+113 
-121 FPDQIHFRGIFGT
+121 
-134 ANGYALALTVSH
+134 
-146 AIIWPY
+146 
-152 SPSASAS
+152 
-159 SPVDVFTLTIPESC
+159 
-173 RESHGAAPLGVFLS
+173 
-187 SANGEIPGL
+187 
-196 MVVMPYTGRII
+196 
-207 YWETI
+207 
-212 SHAGSLGLPRQ
+212 
-223 KQSGLQGHVPGLL
+223 
-236 PGEYVTD
+236 
-243 VINCEPSGVIVTF
+243 
-256 SSGRVAHITF
+256 
-266 RDSQGRPTVMAN
+266 
-278 FLRNSSSSSGL
+278 
-289 LNGIKSV
+289 
-296 FSGGCWRKD
+296 
-305 VATVKAAR
+305 
-313 SHQRG
+313 
-318 QRDIIVGTTTGVF
+318 
-331 EIWDTHWSN
+331 
-340 GSIMK
+340 
-345 KQFDIRQDLCRCLG
+345 
-359 RKHIEAAGDTDL
+359 
-371 KIIDFALMSSGDNEQ
+371 
-386 GSQDSGAES
+386 
-395 WRLCLVVAPSR
+395 
-406 ETGRRC
+406 
-412 ISVVQLLLSEKV
+412 
-424 HVLAASSIDLNFAP
+424 
-438 TLSNDLQPNIKL
+438 PNIKL

-456 QTAFIVIG
+456 QTAFIVID
-464 QSVLLLSLVSY
+464 QSVLLLSLGSY

-485 DSNRLPSPFND
+485 DSGRLPSPFND
-496 HITFRAG
+496 HITFRSG

-516 LCEEGSTSACLV
+516 TGEGSSSACLV

-536 RIAVRSRQSAG
+536 RIAVRPRQSAG

-568 TRPGNPLDLTDKGGF
+568 ARPGNPLDLTDKGGF
-583 DFSSR
+583 DFSPQ

-611 TSVTLDQN
+611 TSVTLEQN
-619 LRLRAKALDD
+619 LKLRAKALDD

-641 RRQTRYE
+641 HRQTWYE

-663 KLEDKARRAMGQGN
+663 KSEDKARRAMGQGN

-688 EKFKTKSEYQEDK
+688 EKFKTKSDYEDK

-715 EHIIPWIFKALKPQ
+715 EHIIPWIFKALKLQ

-775 IEDGVLTSGYDGLS
+775 IEDGVLSSGYDGLS
-789 ESWTSQGIV
+789 EFWTSRDIV
-798 YLETGHLLDLEL
+798 FLETGHLLDLEL

-816 TQQTTTS
+816 TQQATTS

-828 QQFVRQIAENSARQ
+828 QKLVRQIAENSARQ

-856 LSSQE
+856 LSSQ
-861 DPKSVD
+861 DNPKSVD
-867 EGIELEQTHTKQ
+867 EGIELEQTYTKQ

-920 LADSEP
+920 LADSEH
-926 AGNVTNYD
+926 AENVTNYE
-934 SEQVSR
+934 SEQLGR

-953 ADAFFSRQISMGQ
+953 ADAFFTRQISMGQ

-980 NRFLHKNPSYAR
+980 NRFLHKNPTYAR
-992 LCWINDAIGEDDYEA
+992 LCWINDAIGEDNYEA

-1035 ATLAAWEESNATGK
+1035 ATLAAWEESSAAAK
-1049 PMLGIE
+1049 PIFGNE

-1072 YAYVMPAL
+1072 YAYMMPAL

-1092 AIDQFGKLVNDSP
+1092 AIDQFGRFVNDTP
-1105 SLHEVLSFL
+1105 SLHEVLSAL

-1119 SRQTLRVDQ
+1119 SRQILRVDQ

-1162 LNSSTQEGPLYHVP
+1162 LNSSTQEGPLYCIP

-1181 WRRCMIRADWHLER
+1181 WRRCMIRDDWQLEK
-1195 NVDNADGEFEDHIH
+1195 NADNTDHEPGDH
-1209 SVSLL
+1209 MHCVSLL

-1221 RDKHCADPDPR
+1221 RDKHCADADPC

-1245 NESDLES
+1245 NESDLDF

-1260 QRSRIC
+1260 QRNRIC
-1266 RDLSRENDILRQRI
+1266 RDLSKENDILLQRI
-1280 EEGKLEFLYRKLL
+1280 EEGKLEFWYRKLL
-1293 ISAEEAVTS
+1293 ISAEEAVSS
-1302 SAAHPTGAM
+1302 SASHSTGALV
-1311 MQFSDGLQAHHLETE
+1311 QFSDGLQAHHSETGS
-1326 TPSTRAQL
+1326 PSTRAQL

>member
-29 VNQPDAKRQRSALR
+29 MKQPDAKRQRSALR
-43 SESPGRYSEAQSD
+43 SESPGHSSEAQSD
-56 FKKRFPKDPGPD
+56 FKKRLPKHPGLD
-68 AGDASDPTVAKKP
+68 TGDVSDPTVTKKP
-81 GVQRSLPVRPLN
+81 GVQKSLPVRSLN
-93 ELKRPS
+93 ELKLPP
-99 NEVNAAVVLSKTDF
+99 NEVNTTVVLSKTDF
-113 YTVSQLPT
+113 YTVSQLPA

-134 ANGYALALTVSH
+134 ANGYALALTASH

-173 RESHGAAPLGVFLS
+173 RESHGAPPLGTFLS

-236 PGEYVTD
+236 PSEYVTD

-305 VATVKAAR
+305 VAAVKAAR

-345 KQFDIRQDLCRCLG
+345 KQFDIRQDLCRSLG
-359 RKHIEAAGDTDL
+359 RKHTEVASDTDL
-371 KIIDFALMSSGDNEQ
+371 KILDFALLSCGDNA
-386 GSQDSGAES
+386 QDLQHSGAES

-412 ISVVQLLLSEKV
+412 ISVVQLLLSEEV
-424 HVLAASSIDLNFAP
+424 HVLAASSIDLSFS
-438 TLSNDLQPNIKL
+438 TLSNAPQPNIKL

-456 QTAFIVIG
+456 QTAFIVID
-464 QSVLLLSLVSY
+464 QSVLLLSLGSY

-485 DSNRLPSPFND
+485 DSGRLPSPFND
-496 HITFRAG
+496 HITFRSG

-516 LCEEGSTSACLV
+516 TGEGSSSACLV

-536 RIAVRSRQSAG
+536 RIAVRPRQSAG

-568 TRPGNPLDLTDKGGF
+568 ARPGNPLDLTDKGGF
-583 DFSSR
+583 DFSPQ

-611 TSVTLDQN
+611 TSVTLEQN
-619 LRLRAKALDD
+619 LKLRAKALDD

-641 RRQTRYE
+641 HRQTWYE

-663 KLEDKARRAMGQGN
+663 KSEDKARRAMGQGN

-688 EKFKTKSEYQEDK
+688 EKFKTKSDYEDK

-715 EHIIPWIFKALKPQ
+715 EHIIPWIFKALKLQ

-775 IEDGVLTSGYDGLS
+775 IEDGVLSSGYDGLS
-789 ESWTSQGIV
+789 EFWTSRDIV
-798 YLETGHLLDLEL
+798 FLETGHLLDLEL

-816 TQQTTTS
+816 TQQATTS

-828 QQFVRQIAENSARQ
+828 QKLVRQIAENSARQ

-856 LSSQE
+856 LSSQ
-861 DPKSVD
+861 DNPKSVD
-867 EGIELEQTHTKQ
+867 EGIELEQTYTKQ

-920 LADSEP
+920 LADSEH
-926 AGNVTNYD
+926 AENVTNYE
-934 SEQVSR
+934 SEQLGR

-953 ADAFFSRQISMGQ
+953 ADAFFTRQISMGQ

-980 NRFLHKNPSYAR
+980 NRFLHKNPTYAR
-992 LCWINDAIGEDDYEA
+992 LCWINDAIGEDNYEA

-1035 ATLAAWEESNATGK
+1035 ATLAAWEESSAAAK
-1049 PMLGIE
+1049 PIFGNE

-1072 YAYVMPAL
+1072 YAYMMPAL

-1092 AIDQFGKLVNDSP
+1092 AIDQFGRFVNDTP
-1105 SLHEVLSFL
+1105 SLHEVLSAL

-1119 SRQTLRVDQ
+1119 SRQILRVDQ

-1162 LNSSTQEGPLYHVP
+1162 LNSSTQEGPLYCIP

-1181 WRRCMIRADWHLER
+1181 WRRCMIRDDWQLEK
-1195 NVDNADGEFEDHIH
+1195 NADNTDHEPGDH
-1209 SVSLL
+1209 MHCVSLL

-1221 RDKHCADPDPR
+1221 RDKHCADADPC

-1245 NESDLES
+1245 NESDLDF

-1260 QRSRIC
+1260 QRNRIC
-1266 RDLSRENDILRQRI
+1266 RDLSKENDILLQRI
-1280 EEGKLEFLYRKLL
+1280 EEGKLEFWYRKLL
-1293 ISAEEAVTS
+1293 ISAEEAVSS
-1302 SAAHPTGAM
+1302 SASHSTGALV
-1311 MQFSDGLQAHHLETE
+1311 QFSDGLQAHHSETGS
-1326 TPSTRAQL
+1326 PSTRAQL

>member
-29 VNQPDAKRQRSALR
+29 MKQPDAKRQRSALR
-43 SESPGRYSEAQSD
+43 SESPGHSSEAQSD
-56 FKKRFPKDPGPD
+56 FKKRLPKHPGLD
-68 AGDASDPTVAKKP
+68 TGDVSDPTVTKKP
-81 GVQRSLPVRPLN
+81 GVQKSLPVRSLN
-93 ELKRPS
+93 ELKLPP
-99 NEVNAAVVLSKTDF
+99 NEVNTTVVL
-113 YTVSQLPT
+113 
-121 FPDQIHFRGIFGT
+121 
-134 ANGYALALTVSH
+134 
-146 AIIWPY
+146 
-152 SPSASAS
+152 
-159 SPVDVFTLTIPESC
+159 
-173 RESHGAAPLGVFLS
+173 
-187 SANGEIPGL
+187 
-196 MVVMPYTGRII
+196 
-207 YWETI
+207 
-212 SHAGSLGLPRQ
+212 
-223 KQSGLQGHVPGLL
+223 
-236 PGEYVTD
+236 
-243 VINCEPSGVIVTF
+243 PSGVIVTF

-305 VATVKAAR
+305 VAAVKAAR

-345 KQFDIRQDLCRCLG
+345 KQFDIRQDLCRSLG
-359 RKHIEAAGDTDL
+359 RKHTEVASDTDL
-371 KIIDFALMSSGDNEQ
+371 KILDFALLSCGDNA
-386 GSQDSGAES
+386 QDLQHSGAES

-412 ISVVQLLLSEKV
+412 ISVVQLLLSEEV
-424 HVLAASSIDLNFAP
+424 HVLAASSIDLSFS
-438 TLSNDLQPNIKL
+438 TLSNAPQPNIKL

-456 QTAFIVIG
+456 QTAFIVID
-464 QSVLLLSLVSY
+464 QSVLLLSLGSY

-485 DSNRLPSPFND
+485 DSGRLPSPFND
-496 HITFRAG
+496 HITFRSG

-516 LCEEGSTSACLV
+516 TGEGSSSACLV

-536 RIAVRSRQSAG
+536 RIAVRPRQSAG

-568 TRPGNPLDLTDKGGF
+568 ARPGNPLDLTDKGGF
-583 DFSSR
+583 DFSPQ

-611 TSVTLDQN
+611 TSVTLEQN
-619 LRLRAKALDD
+619 LKLRAKALDD

-641 RRQTRYE
+641 HRQTWYE

-663 KLEDKARRAMGQGN
+663 KSEDKARRAMGQGN

-688 EKFKTKSEYQEDK
+688 EKFKTKSEDYEDK

-715 EHIIPWIFKALKPQ
+715 EHIIPWIFKALKLQ

-775 IEDGVLTSGYDGLS
+775 IEDGVLSSGYDGLS
-789 ESWTSQGIV
+789 EFWTSRDIV
-798 YLETGHLLDLEL
+798 FLETGHLLDLEL

-816 TQQTTTS
+816 TQQATTS

-828 QQFVRQIAENSARQ
+828 QKLVRQIAENSARQ

-856 LSSQE
+856 LSSQ
-861 DPKSVD
+861 DNPKSVD
-867 EGIELEQTHTKQ
+867 EGIELEQTYTKQ

-920 LADSEP
+920 LADSEH
-926 AGNVTNYD
+926 AENVTNYE
-934 SEQVSR
+934 SEQLGR

-953 ADAFFSRQISMGQ
+953 ADAFFTRQISMGQ

-980 NRFLHKNPSYAR
+980 NRFLHKNPTYAR
-992 LCWINDAIGEDDYEA
+992 LCWISDAIGEDNYEA

-1035 ATLAAWEESNATGK
+1035 ATLAAWEESSAAAK
-1049 PMLGIE
+1049 PIFGNE

-1072 YAYVMPAL
+1072 YAYMMPAL

-1092 AIDQFGKLVNDSP
+1092 AIDQFGRFVNDTP
-1105 SLHEVLSFL
+1105 SLHEVLSAL

-1119 SRQTLRVDQ
+1119 SRQILRVDQ

-1162 LNSSTQEGPLYHVP
+1162 LNSSTQEGPLYCIP

-1181 WRRCMIRADWHLER
+1181 WRRCMIRDDWQLEK
-1195 NVDNADGEFEDHIH
+1195 NADNTDHEPGDH
-1209 SVSLL
+1209 MHCVSLL

-1221 RDKHCADPDPR
+1221 RDKHCADADPC

-1245 NESDLES
+1245 NESDLDF

-1260 QRSRIC
+1260 QRNRIC
-1266 RDLSRENDILRQRI
+1266 RDLSKENDILLQRI
-1280 EEGKLEFLYRKLL
+1280 EEGKLEFWYRKLL
-1293 ISAEEAVTS
+1293 ISAEEAVSS
-1302 SAAHPTGAM
+1302 SASHSTGALV
-1311 MQFSDGLQAHHLETE
+1311 QFSDGLQAHHSETGS
-1326 TPSTRAQL
+1326 PSTRAQL

>member
-29 VNQPDAKRQRSALR
+29 MKQPDAKRQRSALR
-43 SESPGRYSEAQSD
+43 SESPGHSSEAQSD
-56 FKKRFPKDPGPD
+56 FKKRLPKHPGLD
-68 AGDASDPTVAKKP
+68 TGDVSDPTVTKKP
-81 GVQRSLPVRPLN
+81 GVQKSLPVRSLN
-93 ELKRPS
+93 ELKLPP
-99 NEVNAAVVLSKTDF
+99 NEVNTTVVLSKTDF
-113 YTVSQLPT
+113 YTVSQLPA

-134 ANGYALALTVSH
+134 ANGYALALTASH

-173 RESHGAAPLGVFLS
+173 RESHGAPPLGTFLS

-236 PGEYVTD
+236 PSEYVTD

-305 VATVKAAR
+305 VAAVKAAR

-345 KQFDIRQDLCRCLG
+345 KQFDIRQDLCRSLG
-359 RKHIEAAGDTDL
+359 RKHTEVASDTDL
-371 KIIDFALMSSGDNEQ
+371 KILDFALLSCGDNA
-386 GSQDSGAES
+386 QDLQHSGAES

-412 ISVVQLLLSEKV
+412 ISVVQLLLSEEV
-424 HVLAASSIDLNFAP
+424 HVLAASSIDLSFS
-438 TLSNDLQPNIKL
+438 TLSNAPQPNIKL

-456 QTAFIVIG
+456 QTAFIVID
-464 QSVLLLSLVSY
+464 QSVLLLSLGSY

-485 DSNRLPSPFND
+485 DSGRLPSPFND
-496 HITFRAG
+496 HITFRSG

-516 LCEEGSTSACLV
+516 TGEGSSSACLV

-536 RIAVRSRQSAG
+536 RIAVRPRQSAG

-568 TRPGNPLDLTDKGGF
+568 ARPGNPLDLTDKGGF
-583 DFSSR
+583 DFSPQ

-611 TSVTLDQN
+611 TSVTLEQN
-619 LRLRAKALDD
+619 LKLRAKALDD

-641 RRQTRYE
+641 HRQTWYE

-663 KLEDKARRAMGQGN
+663 KSEDKARRAMGQGN

-688 EKFKTKSEYQEDK
+688 EKFKTKSEDYEDK
-701 DNVRDWFLFDTFRM
+701 DNVRDWFLFDTFRT
-715 EHIIPWIFKALKPQ
+715 EHIIPWIFKALKLQ

-775 IEDGVLTSGYDGLS
+775 IEDGVLSSGYDGLS
-789 ESWTSQGIV
+789 EFWTSRDIV
-798 YLETGHLLDLEL
+798 FLETGHLLDLEL

-816 TQQTTTS
+816 TQQATTS

-828 QQFVRQIAENSARQ
+828 QKLVRQIAENSARQ

-856 LSSQE
+856 LSSQ
-861 DPKSVD
+861 DNPKSVD
-867 EGIELEQTHTKQ
+867 EGIELEQTYTKQ

-920 LADSEP
+920 LADSEH
-926 AGNVTNYD
+926 AENVTNYE
-934 SEQVSR
+934 SEQLGR

-953 ADAFFSRQISMGQ
+953 ADAFFTRQISMGQ

-980 NRFLHKNPSYAR
+980 NRFLHKNPTYAR
-992 LCWINDAIGEDDYEA
+992 LCWINDAIGEDNYEA

-1035 ATLAAWEESNATGK
+1035 ATLAAWEESSAAAK
-1049 PMLGIE
+1049 PIFGNE

-1072 YAYVMPAL
+1072 YAYMMPAL

-1092 AIDQFGKLVNDSP
+1092 AIDQFGRFVNDTP
-1105 SLHEVLSFL
+1105 SLHEVLSAL

-1119 SRQTLRVDQ
+1119 SRQILRVDQ

-1162 LNSSTQEGPLYHVP
+1162 LNSSTQEGPLYCIP

-1181 WRRCMIRADWHLER
+1181 WRRCMIRDDWQLEK
-1195 NVDNADGEFEDHIH
+1195 NADNTDHEPGDH
-1209 SVSLL
+1209 MHCVSLL

-1221 RDKHCADPDPR
+1221 RDKHCADADPC

-1245 NESDLES
+1245 NESDLDF

-1260 QRSRIC
+1260 QRNRIC
-1266 RDLSRENDILRQRI
+1266 RDLSKENDILLQRI
-1280 EEGKLEFLYRKLL
+1280 EEGKLEFWYRKLL
-1293 ISAEEAVTS
+1293 ISAEEAVSS
-1302 SAAHPTGAM
+1302 SASHSTGALV
-1311 MQFSDGLQAHHLETE
+1311 QFSDGLQAHHSETGS
-1326 TPSTRAQL
+1326 PSTRAQL

>member
-29 VNQPDAKRQRSALR
+29 MKQPDAKRQRSALR
-43 SESPGRYSEAQSD
+43 SESPGHSSEAQSD
-56 FKKRFPKDPGPD
+56 FKKRLPKHPGLD
-68 AGDASDPTVAKKP
+68 TGDVSDPTVTKKP
-81 GVQRSLPVRPLN
+81 GVQKSLPVRSLN
-93 ELKRPS
+93 ELKLPP
-99 NEVNAAVVLSKTDF
+99 NEVNTTVVLSKTDF
-113 YTVSQLPT
+113 YTVSQLPA

-134 ANGYALALTVSH
+134 ANGYALALTASH

-173 RESHGAAPLGVFLS
+173 RESHGAPPLGTFLS
-187 SANGEIPGL
+187 SANGDIPGL

-236 PGEYVTD
+236 PSEYVTD

-305 VATVKAAR
+305 VAAVKAAR

-345 KQFDIRQDLCRCLG
+345 KQFDIRQDLCRSLG
-359 RKHIEAAGDTDL
+359 RKHTEVASDTDL
-371 KIIDFALMSSGDNEQ
+371 KILDFALLSCGDNA
-386 GSQDSGAES
+386 QDLQHSGAES

-412 ISVVQLLLSEKV
+412 ISVVQLLLSEEV
-424 HVLAASSIDLNFAP
+424 HVLAASSIDLSFS
-438 TLSNDLQPNIKL
+438 TLSNAPQPNIKL

-456 QTAFIVIG
+456 QTAFIVID
-464 QSVLLLSLVSY
+464 QSVLLLSLGSY

-485 DSNRLPSPFND
+485 DSGRLPSPFND
-496 HITFRAG
+496 HITFRSG

-516 LCEEGSTSACLV
+516 TGEGSSSACLV

-536 RIAVRSRQSAG
+536 RIAVRPRQSAG

-568 TRPGNPLDLTDKGGF
+568 ARPGNPLDLTDKGGF
-583 DFSSR
+583 DFSPQ

-611 TSVTLDQN
+611 TSVTLEQN
-619 LRLRAKALDD
+619 LKLRAKALDD

-641 RRQTRYE
+641 HRQTWYE

-663 KLEDKARRAMGQGN
+663 KSEDKARRAMGQGN

-688 EKFKTKSEYQEDK
+688 EKFKTKSDYEDK

-715 EHIIPWIFKALKPQ
+715 EHIIPWIFKALKLQ

-775 IEDGVLTSGYDGLS
+775 IEDGVLSSGYDGLS
-789 ESWTSQGIV
+789 EFWTSRDIV
-798 YLETGHLLDLEL
+798 FLETGHLLDLEL

-816 TQQTTTS
+816 TQQATTS

-828 QQFVRQIAENSARQ
+828 QKLVRQIAENSARQ

-856 LSSQE
+856 LSSQ
-861 DPKSVD
+861 DNPKSVD
-867 EGIELEQTHTKQ
+867 EGIELEQTYTKQ

-920 LADSEP
+920 LADSEH
-926 AGNVTNYD
+926 AENVTNYE
-934 SEQVSR
+934 SEQLGR

-953 ADAFFSRQISMGQ
+953 ADAFFTRQISMGQ

-980 NRFLHKNPSYAR
+980 NRFLHKNPTYAR
-992 LCWINDAIGEDDYEA
+992 LCWINDAIGEDNYEA

-1035 ATLAAWEESNATGK
+1035 ATLAAWEESSAAAK
-1049 PMLGIE
+1049 PIFGNE

-1072 YAYVMPAL
+1072 YAYMMPAL

-1092 AIDQFGKLVNDSP
+1092 AIDQFGRFVNDTP
-1105 SLHEVLSFL
+1105 SLHEVLSAL

-1119 SRQTLRVDQ
+1119 SRQILRVDQ

-1162 LNSSTQEGPLYHVP
+1162 LNSSTQEGPLYCIP

-1181 WRRCMIRADWHLER
+1181 WRRCMIRDDWQLEK
-1195 NVDNADGEFEDHIH
+1195 NADNTDHEPGDH
-1209 SVSLL
+1209 MHCVSLL

-1221 RDKHCADPDPR
+1221 RDKHCADADPC

-1245 NESDLES
+1245 NESDLDF

-1260 QRSRIC
+1260 QRNRIC
-1266 RDLSRENDILRQRI
+1266 RDLSKENDILLQRI
-1280 EEGKLEFLYRKLL
+1280 EEGKLEFWYRKLL
-1293 ISAEEAVTS
+1293 ISAEEAVSS
-1302 SAAHPTGAM
+1302 SASHSTGALV
-1311 MQFSDGLQAHHLETE
+1311 QFSDGLQAHHSETGS
-1326 TPSTRAQL
+1326 PSTRAQL

>member
-1 MFVPKAGLSSVASL
+1 
-15 RNPRRRQRTSSDES
+15 
-29 VNQPDAKRQRSALR
+29 
-43 SESPGRYSEAQSD
+43 
-56 FKKRFPKDPGPD
+56 
-68 AGDASDPTVAKKP
+68 
-81 GVQRSLPVRPLN
+81 
-93 ELKRPS
+93 
-99 NEVNAAVVLSKTDF
+99 
-113 YTVSQLPT
+113 
-121 FPDQIHFRGIFGT
+121 
-134 ANGYALALTVSH
+134 
-146 AIIWPY
+146 
-152 SPSASAS
+152 
-159 SPVDVFTLTIPESC
+159 
-173 RESHGAAPLGVFLS
+173 
-187 SANGEIPGL
+187 

-212 SHAGSLGLPRQ
+212 SHAGALGLPRQ
-223 KQSGLQGHVPGLL
+223 RQSGLQGHVPGLL

-266 RDSQGRPTVMAN
+266 RDSQGRPTVTAS
-278 FLRNSSSSSGL
+278 FLRNSGGSSGL

-305 VATVKAAR
+305 VAAVKAAR

-345 KQFDIRQDLCRCLG
+345 KQFDIRQHLCRSLG
-359 RKHIEAAGDTDL
+359 RKHAEGAGETDL
-371 KIIDFALMSSGDNEQ
+371 KIIDFALMSCADDAQ
-386 GSQDSGAES
+386 GFQNTGAES

-412 ISVVQLLLSEKV
+412 ISVVQLLLSEEV
-424 HVLAASSIDLNFAP
+424 HVLAASSIDLDFTP
-438 TLSNDLQPNIKL
+438 PLSNDLQHSVKL
-450 HVATVS
+450 HVATMS

-464 QSVLLLSLVSY
+464 QSVLLLSLGSC

-485 DSNRLPSPFND
+485 DSDRLPSPFND

-503 ADYKLLGSGCEDE
+503 AEYKLLGSGCEDA
-516 LCEEGSTSACLV
+516 LDEGSSSACLV
-528 MVRNFGVI
+528 MVRNFGII
-536 RIAVRSRQSAG
+536 RIAVTPRQSVDH
-547 NEIEDAQI
+547 EIEDAQI
-555 TAKTK
+555 TAKTR

-583 DFSSR
+583 DFESQ

-603 STSHYIPA
+603 SASHYIPA

-641 RRQTRYE
+641 RRQTWYE
-648 LLWGAEKLAAQRALW
+648 LLWSAEKLAAQRALW
-663 KLEDKARRAMGQGN
+663 KLEDKARRATGQGN

-688 EKFKTKSEYQEDK
+688 EKFKTKSEHQTEDK
-701 DNVRDWFLFDTFRM
+701 DSVRHWFLFDTFRM
-715 EHIIPWIFKALKPQ
+715 EHIVPWIFKALKLQ

-740 LEEIVQAS
+740 LEDVVQAS

-775 IEDGVLTSGYDGLS
+775 MEDGVLTSGYDGLS
-789 ESWTSQGIV
+789 EFWTSQGIV

-816 TQQTTTS
+816 TQQTTTP

-828 QQFVRQIAENSARQ
+828 QQLVRQIAENSARQ
-842 LRVLSL
+842 LRVLNL
-848 MHYERVRW
+848 MHCERVRW
-856 LSSQE
+856 LSSLE

-867 EGIELEQTHTKQ
+867 EGIELEQTHIKQ

-920 LADSEP
+920 LADSEH
-926 AGNVTNYD
+926 AGNVTNYE
-934 SEQVSR
+934 SEQLSK

-980 NRFLHKNPSYAR
+980 NRFLHKNPAYAR
-992 LCWINDAIGEDDYEA
+992 LCWINDAIGADDYEA

-1018 RESDLWCH
+1018 HESDLWCH

-1035 ATLAAWEESNATGK
+1035 ATLAAWEESSATGN
-1049 PMLGIE
+1049 PSLGID

-1072 YAYVMPAL
+1072 YAYITPAL

-1092 AIDQFGKLVNDSP
+1092 AVDQFGKFVKDTP
-1105 SLHEVLSFL
+1105 SLHEVLSGL

-1119 SRQTLRVDQ
+1119 TRQILRGDQ

-1181 WRRCMIRADWHLER
+1181 WRRCMIRDDWQLEG
-1195 NVDNADGEFEDHIH
+1195 NVDNIDHGAEDHIH
-1209 SVSLL
+1209 SATLL

-1221 RDKHCADPDPR
+1221 GDSK
-1232 PLYVPSSPLDVVL
+1232 Y
-1245 NESDLES
+1245 
-1252 ILSSYPQE
+1252 
-1260 QRSRIC
+1260 
-1266 RDLSRENDILRQRI
+1266 
-1280 EEGKLEFLYRKLL
+1280 
-1293 ISAEEAVTS
+1293 IS
-1302 SAAHPTGAM
+1302 
-1311 MQFSDGLQAHHLETE
+1311 QI
-1326 TPSTRAQL
+1326 
-1334 SWL
+1334 